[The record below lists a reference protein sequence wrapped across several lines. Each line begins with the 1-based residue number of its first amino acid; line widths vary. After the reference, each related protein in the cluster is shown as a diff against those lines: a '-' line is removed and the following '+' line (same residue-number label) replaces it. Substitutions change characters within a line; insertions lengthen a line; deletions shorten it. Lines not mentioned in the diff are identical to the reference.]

1 MDAIQ
6 LLRKDH
12 RTVEKLFKDFEK
24 TGAKAKHTRKRL
36 VKKMVEELSLHA
48 QLEEQLFYPAVQEA
62 TKESDA
68 VLKAMEEH
76 DLVKVL
82 LQQLQT
88 MSPEEDRFDAK
99 VAVLM
104 QNVRE
109 HVEEEEGEIFP
120 KLREALKR
128 AQLEELGTRLEEG
141 KKAIQSPKDY
151 LKLK

>member
-1 MDAIQ
+1 MKATDLLKRQHREAKGLLKDAEECEEHDE
-6 LLRKDH
+6 R
-12 RTVEKLFKDFEK
+12 
-24 TGAKAKHTRKRL
+24 
-36 VKKMVEELSLHA
+36 EELVMDIVSALKLHTA
-48 QLEEQLFYPAVQEA
+48 IEEQLFYPAVQEA

>member
-12 RTVEKLFKDFEK
+12 RAVEKLFKDFER
-24 TGAKAKHTRKRL
+24 TGPKAKHTRKRL

-62 TKESDA
+62 TKESDP

-82 LQQLQT
+82 LEQLQT

-109 HVEEEEGEIFP
+109 HVEEEEREIFP